1 MPQSGPPKGRFVWH
15 ELLSHDPDAAIDFYQ
30 KVIGWRSEA
39 IDNDPNNYRLWKVP
53 GVKPAMGGL
62 LRMPAGTGQMPPAWL
77 MYVAVPSV
85 DESADEARRLGGTVH
100 KTPTDIPGYGRFAVL
115 ADPHGAAFA
124 IFTPGMPGEG
134 SDDAPVGDFSWHEL
148 ASDDWKTAWDFY
160 AKLFGWEK
168 DSEFDMGPEMGTYFM
183 FRRGGGT
190 KTLGGM
196 FTKSANMPW
205 PANWTSYIRVKDAKA
220 VAKLAER
227 HGGKIVNG
235 PMEVPGGDWIAQ
247 LMDAEG
253 AMFAVHTV
261 AADMKQDAGAA
272 GKTKAAAGKAPAPKK
287 KAAARKP
294 AKKAAAGKKAAPKKP
309 APKKK
314 AARTAAR
321 KPATRKVAGKKTA
334 RKKAAKKTAA
344 KKQSAKRRR

>member
-1 MPQSGPPKGRFVWH
+1 MPTSGPPKGRFVWH

-53 GVKPAMGGL
+53 GVEAAMGGL
-62 LRMPAGTGQMPPAWL
+62 LQMPGDAGRMPPAWL

-100 KTPTDIPGYGRFAVL
+100 KEPTDIPGYGRFAVL

-134 SDDAPVGDFSWHEL
+134 SDDAPIGDFSWHEL
-148 ASDDWKTAWDFY
+148 ASDDWKAAWAFY

-205 PANWTSYIRVKDAKA
+205 PANWTSYIRVKDVKA
-220 VAKLAER
+220 VARLAER
-227 HGGKIVNG
+227 HGGKIVGG

-253 AMFAVHTV
+253 AMFAVHAL
-261 AADMKQDAGAA
+261 AADVKQNAGAA
-272 GKTKAAAGKAPAPKK
+272 RAAGAARKKKAAKPAKKPAAKKAPAKKATAKKKKAVPARKKAAPKK
-287 KAAARKP
+287 KAA
-294 AKKAAAGKKAAPKKP
+294 KKVTKA
-309 APKKK
+309 
-314 AARTAAR
+314 T
-321 KPATRKVAGKKTA
+321 KVGGKKTKK
-334 RKKAAKKTAA
+334 RK
-344 KKQSAKRRR
+344 